1 MLDIVR
7 NLVSSIF
14 GKILLGIMVLSFAL
28 WGVGDI
34 LTSGNSQL
42 AAKVGN
48 QKITLDEFY
57 TKFQKSL
64 REYNLTT
71 KSNLSLNDAKE
82 RQMHNIFLNELIYSM
97 MVSDYAKKNGV
108 YLNDN
113 SLKNIITKLPIFVD
127 KNGSFSESKYK
138 NYIFNNFNNEETFLN
153 EIETTLYSGLLF
165 ENLNSKNFINQ
176 NLIKLLY
183 NYEGE
188 KRSIDYFLLNEDSIS
203 IKTEL
208 QDLANYFEENKE
220 KYAVESKTIINYIEI
235 NLNDFVNKKSI
246 TKSMASEYYKD
257 NIDLYTTK
265 EKRTIQFAR
274 FNEATDA
281 ENFFKVWSD
290 SNNEYLNKYLD
301 EKQININTIQD
312 FSGESF
318 SDEIIDI
325 IFKLKID
332 EVSKPINYEDI
343 GQYVFKVLDIKNEEI
358 IKFEEVYN
366 QIVEYLSFEDA
377 YDEYDLSLNEIDEM
391 LINDYDLSEIANSFT
406 NIKVTENVD
415 INELVLLINDSETV
429 LSSESPIGYTSEL
442 IIKDKAAYI
451 FKITNKLNS
460 YVPDFNDIEDQIKDD
475 YIQSKQLE
483 KVKSLSEKLLLDLQF
498 KGVDYFR
505 NYVNS
510 KNFTIKSKNDISRIS
525 NDYSKETMEE
535 IFLHSIGT
543 NFILSNKNNEIGIGI
558 ITNIKSPTETI
569 SDTFYKKIKDNV
581 IDNYNS
587 SLESVFG
594 KEIIDSTTY
603 EVYLQNIDKL
613 IM

>member
-97 MVSDYAKKNGV
+97 MVSNYAKKNGV

-113 SLKNIITKLPIFVD
+113 SLKNIITKLPIFINKD
-127 KNGSFSESKYK
+127 GSFSESKYK
-138 NYIFNNFNNEETFLN
+138 NYIFNNFDNEEIFLN

-183 NYEGE
+183 SYEGE
-188 KRSIDYFLLNEDSIS
+188 KRSIEYFLLNEDSIN
-203 IKTEL
+203 IKPEL
-208 QDLANYFEENKE
+208 QDLSNYYEENKE
-220 KYAVESKTIINYIEI
+220 QYAIESKTIINYIEI

-246 TKSMASEYYKD
+246 TDSMASEYYKD
-257 NIDLYTTK
+257 NIELYTTK
-265 EKRTIQFAR
+265 EKRTIQFVR
-274 FNEATDA
+274 FNEIETA

-290 SNNEYLNKYLD
+290 NSNENFNKYLD

-358 IKFEEVYN
+358 IKFEDVYN
-366 QIVEYLSFEDA
+366 EIIEFLSFEDA

-391 LINDYDLSEIANSFT
+391 LINDYDLSQIANSFT

-415 INELVLLINDSETV
+415 INKLVFLINDNETV
-429 LSSESPIGYTSEL
+429 LSSDSPIGYTSEL
-442 IIKDKAAYI
+442 IINDDAAYI
-451 FKITNKLNS
+451 FEITDKLNS
-460 YVPDFNDIEDQIKDD
+460 YVPDFNDIKDQIKDD
-475 YIQSKQLE
+475 YIQSKQLR
-483 KVKSLSEKLLLDLQF
+483 KVKSLSEKILLDLQF

-505 NYVNS
+505 NYISS
-510 KNFTIKSKNDISRIS
+510 KNFTIKSKNDILRVS
-525 NDYSKETMEE
+525 NDYSKETMEK
-535 IFLHSIGT
+535 IFSHSVGT
-543 NFILSNKNNEIGIGI
+543 NFILSNNNNEIGIGI
-558 ITNIKSPTETI
+558 ITKIKSPTETI
-569 SDTFYKKIKDNV
+569 SDTFYNKIKDNV

-594 KEIIDSTTY
+594 KEIIDNTTY